1 MAASSSTAA
10 LHRYLA
16 TPSTSAPDL
25 YAVVTMGTALASLVG
40 VHDLIDSAQIAA
52 NTVNRSGFTVLV
64 YFSVLALFF
73 AYCYPIARLTQRLE
87 RRYAF

>member
-1 MAASSSTAA
+1 MAGGVDVVYPEENAE
-10 LHRYLA
+10 LA
-16 TPSTSAPDL
+16 
-25 YAVVTMGTALASLVG
+25 
-40 VHDLIDSAQIAA
+40 AQIAA